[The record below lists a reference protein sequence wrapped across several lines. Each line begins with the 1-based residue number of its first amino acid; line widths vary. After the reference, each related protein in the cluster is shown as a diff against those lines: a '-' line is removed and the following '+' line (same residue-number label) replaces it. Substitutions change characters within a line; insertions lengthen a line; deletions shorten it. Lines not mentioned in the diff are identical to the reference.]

1 MMAAKTFLFGL
12 ILLLT
17 AATPVHADNE
27 NSNLIEGGGTSLVT
41 GGTGSPDFV
50 PVMTNFGFH
59 WRNGKGKFEC
69 LALVPGAKAGTPG
82 SGNFD
87 TNAMYVTGTITSAEI
102 HGQRATMSG
111 IATVTGLGAG
121 THVPFSATAESGG
134 PGTRLVL
141 TVSGLVFDEI
151 IIQGSIKF

>member
-1 MMAAKTFLFGL
+1 MLAKTFLFGL
-12 ILLLT
+12 ILLLS
-17 AATPVHADNE
+17 AATTPVHADNE

-41 GGTGSPDFV
+41 GGTGTPDFV

-102 HGQRATMSG
+102 HGQRATISG
-111 IATVTGLGAG
+111 IATVTGLARGRTFRFPRQPNPEDQG
-121 THVPFSATAESGG
+121 
-134 PGTRLVL
+134 
-141 TVSGLVFDEI
+141 
-151 IIQGSIKF
+151 QGSFSLYPDWFLTK